1 MNILNNWKILELIT
15 REGETLVCIEGRVYG
30 SNPRFPSSSHIRTSP
45 VTGYSLESNS
55 MVVTTKRGSEYVLG
69 KPDPSETF
77 AQQRL
82 IRRLSRLRQSPPSK
96 FNALESQLTDYNN
109 NPEKDAEPLGDAER
123 NEFDEQINSFLTT
136 ADNR

>member
-1 MNILNNWKILELIT
+1 MNILNNWKTLELIT

-45 VTGYSLESNS
+45 VTGYSFEANS
-55 MVVTTKRGSEYVLG
+55 MVVMTKRGSHYLLG

-82 IRRLSRLRQSPPSK
+82 MRRLSRLGQKPPAS
-96 FNALESQLTDYNN
+96 FNELETQLTGYV
-109 NPEKDAEPLGDAER
+109 EGHKEEAAKE
-123 NEFDEQINSFLTT
+123 S
-136 ADNR
+136 